1 MKKHHKDSIEIFLSK
16 YTKDGTILALLLAG
30 SIAHGFAKLE
40 SDIDIIIIVDKKE
53 YQKRKKEKKLAF
65 SLWDICTYDGG
76 YIDCKVISIAFLK
89 LVVEKGSDPAR
100 YAFKDNVVL
109 FSRINNLDKILQKAV
124 MFPVQEKDERRKRFI
139 SQLLAWKWFY
149 SEAVKKQNNYLLNL
163 AIQKVILFSSRTVL
177 NENNMLYPYHKWLI
191 SVTNKAKKNLK
202 CLIPC

>member
-30 SIAHGFAKLE
+30 SIAHGFAKPE

-139 SQLLAWKWFY
+139 SQLLAWK
-149 SEAVKKQNNYLLNL
+149 
-163 AIQKVILFSSRTVL
+163 
-177 NENNMLYPYHKWLI
+177 
-191 SVTNKAKKNLK
+191 
-202 CLIPC
+202 